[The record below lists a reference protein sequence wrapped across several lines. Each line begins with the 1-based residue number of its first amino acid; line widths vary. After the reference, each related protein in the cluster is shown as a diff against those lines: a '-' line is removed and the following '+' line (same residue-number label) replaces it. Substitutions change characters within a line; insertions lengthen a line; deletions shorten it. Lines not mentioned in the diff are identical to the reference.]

1 MILLRGA
8 VPIATSTYAW
18 RAKRARGELV
28 LADALADPRHIGR
41 QKQRHQALVHHSF
54 D

>member
-28 LADALADPRHIGR
+28 LADALADPRHISR
-41 QKQRHQALVHHSF
+41 QKLQTSGTCAPLI
-54 D
+54 